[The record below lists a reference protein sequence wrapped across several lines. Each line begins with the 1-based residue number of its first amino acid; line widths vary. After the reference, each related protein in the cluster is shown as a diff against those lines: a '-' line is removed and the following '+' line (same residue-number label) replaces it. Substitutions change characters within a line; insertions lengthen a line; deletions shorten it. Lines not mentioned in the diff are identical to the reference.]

1 MLRNYW
7 KTAIRNFTHNK
18 FYTGVNIVGLA
29 IGLAVGIMILLW
41 VTDEYSFDGFHRN
54 APKIY
59 YVNSRLGSGS
69 GAQVWPTSPGPLAV
83 FAKKSVPEVIS
94 TVRILAGYLQPQM
107 TYADKKYVE
116 KQTAYV
122 DPSFFSI
129 FDFGLLRGNPAR
141 PFLDNN
147 SIVITESTA
156 KKYFGDEDPIGKTLL
171 ADHKDNFRV
180 TGVIKDIP
188 GNSTIRYDI
197 LFPMSLYAKNFG
209 GNEGWKTIDED
220 LGDFPFHT
228 YMLLRDDASPR
239 TVEKKLTKIYDDIRV
254 NDGDAKNTSFALQ
267 PLLSLH
273 LVTADGN
280 RSALQTVRIFFLVAL
295 LILVI
300 ACINYVNLS
309 TARSAVRAKEVSVR
323 KIIGAGKGQLFIQFI
338 IESTLL
344 FLIASLLAF
353 LIIYLLLPQYN
364 ELSGKHLLLS
374 LADPKIWLV
383 IGSAILGT
391 LALGSIYPALLL
403 SSFKPVEALKG
414 KLSLGMKT
422 TSFRKILVVTQF
434 VFSIGLVIGTLVIGT
449 QLRYIREKDLGFDRE
464 QVFSFW
470 MNKNIHDHF
479 AAVRR
484 DLQQQPGILDIASA
498 DNGIVGSPN
507 TTGDT
512 WWEGKVPNSTF
523 LIHPNGIDNDLI
535 PLLKMH
541 MVAGRNFSG
550 VPSDSAHLILNE
562 TAVRQAGIKDPIGKS
577 FQLWQTKGTIIGVV
591 KDFNYSSLKSSIEPV
606 AFYYDKP
613 GWLAL
618 IKTTGR
624 DAPNAIAAAR
634 RLWTNYASDLPFS
647 YTFLDDDFERLHESD
662 QRMGTLF
669 NIFSMVAIVI
679 SCLGLFSLVTY
690 TAELKKKEIGIR
702 KVLGANIWRIT
713 RLLTTEFLGLV
724 CIAFL
729 FAAPLAW
736 YTMHKWLQDFIYRI
750 GIGWWIFALAGLGAL
765 AIALLTVSFQAI
777 RAAMANPVRSLRS
790 E

>member
-18 FYTGVNIVGLA
+18 FYTAINICGLA

-41 VTDEYSFDGFHRN
+41 VTDEYSYDAFHRN
-54 APKIY
+54 ARNIY
-59 YVNSRLGSGS
+59 HINSHLGSGAS
-69 GAQVWPTSPGPLAV
+69 AQVWTSSPAPLA
-83 FAKKSVPEVIS
+83 FFTKKSVPEVIS
-94 TVRILAGYLQPQM
+94 TVRIVGRYEQTPM
-107 TYADKKYVE
+107 MYGDKKYVE
-116 KQTAYV
+116 KLSAYV
-122 DPSFFSI
+122 DPSFFSV
-129 FDFGLLRGNPAR
+129 FDFGLLRGNPAS

-156 KKYFGDEDPIGKTLL
+156 KKYFGDHDPIGKTLL
-171 ADHKDNFRV
+171 ADQKDNFRV
-180 TGVIKDIP
+180 TGVIKDFP
-188 GNSTIRYDI
+188 ANSSISYDI
-197 LFPMSLYAKNFG
+197 LFPMSLYAKNFR
-209 GNEGWKTIDED
+209 GNGAWKTIDED
-220 LGDFPFHT
+220 LGDFTYQT
-228 YMLLRDDASPR
+228 YMLLRDDALPG
-239 TVEKKLTKIYDDIRV
+239 TVAEKITKIYDDKRV

-273 LVTADGN
+273 LVTAHGD

-323 KIIGAGKGQLFIQFI
+323 KIIGAGRGQLFFQFI
-338 IESTLL
+338 VESTLI
-344 FLIASLLAF
+344 FFIASLLAF
-353 LIIYLLLPQYN
+353 LIIYLLLPLYN
-364 ELSGKHLLLS
+364 ELSGKHLLFS
-374 LADPKIWLV
+374 LADPNVWLV

-391 LALGSIYPALLL
+391 LALGAIYPALLL

-414 KLSLGMKT
+414 RLSLGINT

-434 VFSIGLVIGTLVIGT
+434 VFSIALVIGTLVIGA
-449 QLRYIREKDLGFDRE
+449 QLRFIREKDLGFDRE

-484 DLQQQPGILDIASA
+484 DLLQQRGILDVASA
-498 DNGIVGSPN
+498 DNGIVGDPN

-523 LIHPNGIDNDLI
+523 LIHPNGIDNELI

-541 MVAGRNFSG
+541 LVAGKNFSG
-550 VPSDSAHLILNE
+550 DPADSAHLILNE
-562 TAVRQAGIKDPIGKS
+562 TAVRQTGIKDPIGKT

-591 KDFNYSSLKSSIEPV
+591 KDFNYSSLKSSIEPT
-606 AFYYDKP
+606 AFYYSQP

-618 IKTTGR
+618 IKTAGR
-624 DAPNAIAAAR
+624 DAPNAISAAR
-634 RLWTNYASDLPFS
+634 RQWTNYGSDLPFS
-647 YTFLDDDFERLHESD
+647 YTFLDEDFEKLYESD
-662 QRMGTLF
+662 QRFGSLF

-679 SCLGLFSLVTY
+679 SCLGLFGLVTY
-690 TAELKKKEIGIR
+690 TAELKRKEIGIR

-713 RLLTTEFLGLV
+713 RLLTTEFLSLV
-724 CIAFL
+724 GIAFL
-729 FAAPLAW
+729 FASPIAW
-736 YTMHKWLQDFIYRI
+736 YTMHKWLQDFAYRI
-750 GIGWWIFALAGLGAL
+750 GIGWWIFALAGMGAL

>member
-41 VTDEYSFDGFHRN
+41 VTDEYSFDGFHHNARN
-54 APKIY
+54 IY
-59 YVNSRLGSGS
+59 HVNSHLGSGS

-94 TVRILAGYLQPQM
+94 TVRILAGYGQPQM
-107 TYADKKYVE
+107 TYADIKYVE

-122 DPSFFSI
+122 DPAFFSV
-129 FDFGLLRGNPAR
+129 FDFGLLRGNSAR

-180 TGVIKDIP
+180 TGVIKDMP

-228 YMLLRDDASPR
+228 YMLLRDDASSR

-323 KIIGAGKGQLFIQFI
+323 KIIGAGRGQLFIQFI

-344 FLIASLLAF
+344 FLIASLSAF
-353 LIIYLLLPQYN
+353 LIIYLLLPLYN
-364 ELSGKHLLLS
+364 EISGKHLL
-374 LADPKIWLV
+374 
-383 IGSAILGT
+383 
-391 LALGSIYPALLL
+391 
-403 SSFKPVEALKG
+403 
-414 KLSLGMKT
+414 
-422 TSFRKILVVTQF
+422 
-434 VFSIGLVIGTLVIGT
+434 
-449 QLRYIREKDLGFDRE
+449 
-464 QVFSFW
+464 
-470 MNKNIHDHF
+470 
-479 AAVRR
+479 
-484 DLQQQPGILDIASA
+484 
-498 DNGIVGSPN
+498 
-507 TTGDT
+507 
-512 WWEGKVPNSTF
+512 
-523 LIHPNGIDNDLI
+523 
-535 PLLKMH
+535 
-541 MVAGRNFSG
+541 
-550 VPSDSAHLILNE
+550 
-562 TAVRQAGIKDPIGKS
+562 
-577 FQLWQTKGTIIGVV
+577 
-591 KDFNYSSLKSSIEPV
+591 
-606 AFYYDKP
+606 
-613 GWLAL
+613 
-618 IKTTGR
+618 
-624 DAPNAIAAAR
+624 
-634 RLWTNYASDLPFS
+634 
-647 YTFLDDDFERLHESD
+647 
-662 QRMGTLF
+662 
-669 NIFSMVAIVI
+669 
-679 SCLGLFSLVTY
+679 FSLT
-690 TAELKKKEIGIR
+690 
-702 KVLGANIWRIT
+702 
-713 RLLTTEFLGLV
+713 
-724 CIAFL
+724 
-729 FAAPLAW
+729 
-736 YTMHKWLQDFIYRI
+736 
-750 GIGWWIFALAGLGAL
+750 
-765 AIALLTVSFQAI
+765 
-777 RAAMANPVRSLRS
+777 
-790 E
+790 